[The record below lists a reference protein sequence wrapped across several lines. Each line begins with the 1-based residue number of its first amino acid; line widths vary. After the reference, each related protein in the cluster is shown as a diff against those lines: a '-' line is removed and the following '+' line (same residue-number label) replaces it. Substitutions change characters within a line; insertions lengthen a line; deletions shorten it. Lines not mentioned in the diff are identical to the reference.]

1 MTSKVNGKGF
11 DNDSSLEPQSSLSP
25 LVFYISSTSCRGREE
40 SVKIGTR
47 STINASI
54 FPDG

>member
-40 SVKIGTR
+40 GVKIGTR

>member
-25 LVFYISSTSCRGREE
+25 LVFYISSTSCRGSEG
-40 SVKIGTR
+40 VKIGTR